1 MPLNDLFTNIL
12 QCRWLHE
19 LEERFSQEKLHDTQ
33 EQEEDRK
40 RRLAMDLMAASSG
53 SAESL
58 LKILKSVFRV
68 GSASDLSPEFQGLYA
83 DALKLDAK
91 SVNHAKLKQLRSELP
106 GLCHSDTD
114 HDLLAH
120 RLGMTLAASD
130 GYSVNDLTKLL
141 ADKKH
146 ETLFEA

>member
-1 MPLNDLFTNIL
+1 MPFNELFKNIL
-12 QCRWLHE
+12 QCNWLRE
-19 LEERFSQEKLHDTQ
+19 LEDRLSQEKLHDQ
-33 EQEEDRK
+33 QEEEEYRK
-40 RRLAMDLMAASSG
+40 RKLAMDLMAASSG

-68 GSASDLSPEFQGLYA
+68 DSVSDLSSEFQGLYA

-91 SVNHAKLKQLRSELP
+91 SVNQAKLKQLRSELP
-106 GLCHSDTD
+106 GLCHSDSD

-141 ADKKH
+141 ADKRKS
-146 ETLFEA
+146 LAFG